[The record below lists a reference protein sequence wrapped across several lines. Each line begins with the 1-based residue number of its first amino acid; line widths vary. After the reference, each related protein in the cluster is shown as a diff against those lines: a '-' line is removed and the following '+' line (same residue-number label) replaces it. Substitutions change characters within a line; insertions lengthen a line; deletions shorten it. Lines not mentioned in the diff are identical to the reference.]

1 MGAEFLDGDIPM
13 TDGKPGKAEQ
23 VAELVVFLASDASKH
38 ITGSPIWIDDGQSLL
53 R

>member
-1 MGAEFLDGDIPM
+1 MGAEFLDGPM
-13 TDGKPGKAEQ
+13 ADGKPGKAEQ

-38 ITGSPIWIDDGQSLL
+38 ITGSPIWIDGGQSLL